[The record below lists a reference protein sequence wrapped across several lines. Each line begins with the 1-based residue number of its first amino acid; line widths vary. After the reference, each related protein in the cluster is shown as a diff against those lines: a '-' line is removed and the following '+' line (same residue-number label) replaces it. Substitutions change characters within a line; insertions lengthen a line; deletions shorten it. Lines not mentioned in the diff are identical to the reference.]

1 LIKVQVSFS
10 GRNVRCSSA
19 CRLAIGN
26 TATKREHGDRKM
38 NFEVA
43 SALQFFSLRAVQPAR
58 GGLCSDTQEFS
69 MSKKEPKS
77 AKNTSAQE
85 AVENLFHPK
94 ASGNAK
100 KHAEGAKKPRKK
112 GS

>member
-1 LIKVQVSFS
+1 
-10 GRNVRCSSA
+10 
-19 CRLAIGN
+19 
-26 TATKREHGDRKM
+26 
-38 NFEVA
+38 
-43 SALQFFSLRAVQPAR
+43 
-58 GGLCSDTQEFS
+58 

-77 AKNTSAQE
+77 AKNMSAQE
-85 AVENLFHPK
+85 AVENLFHPNK